1 MAKETSQQPGGADSD
16 FEEFFGPLSK
26 KIEENDSP
34 EEDVRK
40 ETDPEEDIATIR
52 PPAAEVKPA
61 TGPSTKE
68 KTTPIVTYDEKN
80 DQTSVELNR
89 NHENFNA
96 HFRTVMD
103 IRKRYG
109 FLIQQKIDGEKLII
123 TYEKDNSKRE
133 NE

>member
-1 MAKETSQQPGGADSD
+1 MAKETSQQPGEADSD

-52 PPAAEVKPA
+52 PPATE
-61 TGPSTKE
+61 PSTKE